1 MSGATPTTRVV
12 LITGASR
19 GIGAACAKALAA
31 EKCDLALLAR
41 STDQLQALAAE
52 CRALGV
58 RALTVACDVTQSA
71 SVNAAVEKV
80 VAEYGRIDVLI
91 NNAGVAHYKRFAELT
106 EADWDEMHSVNLKG
120 AFLVL
125 KAVMPHM
132 VRARS
137 GHVVA
142 ISSTRSF
149 ETLPTTAGY
158 SASKFGLNG
167 LHQALAQDVKEYGV
181 RVSILCPGGV
191 RSTFRG
197 TSPEEKDP
205 NWLAVE
211 DVARA
216 VVYSVNTPF
225 PGVVTQMNLVSLL
238 A

>member
-1 MSGATPTTRVV
+1 M
-12 LITGASR
+12 
-19 GIGAACAKALAA
+19 
-31 EKCDLALLAR
+31 
-41 STDQLQALAAE
+41 
-52 CRALGV
+52 
-58 RALTVACDVTQSA
+58 
-71 SVNAAVEKV
+71 NAAVEKV
-80 VAEYGRIDVLI
+80 VAEYGRIDVLV
-91 NNAGVAHYKRFAELT
+91 NNAGVAHYKRFADLT

-132 VRARS
+132 VRARA

-216 VVYSVNTPF
+216 VVYCVNTPF